1 MNRSIVVLGGGA
13 GGLELVVKLAKRY
26 KRDATTQIV
35 LIDSQPS
42 HIWKPLLH
50 EVATGSLNSNVDEI
64 SYLSLARKYRFR
76 FVLGRCSRVDKKA
89 KLIHLEQM
97 LDDRGQQLF
106 PNRTEPFDKLV
117 IAVGSMSNDFGTTGV
132 EQHCLMLDSRQQA
145 DLFHRR
151 FVDQLHRVSQ
161 SGELQ
166 VVIVGGGATGVEL
179 AADLYNVARQLP
191 EYGFSENTK
200 QKINVVVVEAS
211 DRLLAQLPE
220 RVSESVRKELQSLG
234 VDVKLNTRIEQATD
248 TSVITANG
256 ESLNSHI
263 CVWAAGI
270 KAPAW
275 LASSELDV
283 DTIGRVIV
291 TDHLAVPGVND
302 IYALGDCCACPMS
315 DGGIVP
321 PRAQAAHQ
329 MADYLFL
336 KFKTNMAADVIG
348 KAGQAFVYKDMG
360 SLISLSEF
368 STVGSLMGNLMK
380 GSVFLEGW
388 LARRF
393 YLSLYRM
400 HQAAV
405 LGYWKTLLTVIGD
418 MLYRTTHAKLKLH

>member
-1 MNRSIVVLGGGA
+1 MSKSIVVIGGGA
-13 GGLELVVKLAKRY
+13 GGLELVVKLAKLY
-26 KRDATTQIV
+26 KRDSGTDIV

-76 FVLGRCSRVDKKA
+76 FVLGRCNRVDKKA
-89 KLIHLEQM
+89 KLIHLEQT
-97 LDDRGQQLF
+97 LDDRGQELF
-106 PNRTEPFDKLV
+106 PARAEPFDKLV
-117 IAVGSMSNDFGTTGV
+117 IAVGSMSNDFGTPGIQ
-132 EQHCLMLDSRQQA
+132 QHCLMLDSRQEA
-145 DLFHRR
+145 DRFHRR

-191 EYGFSENTK
+191 EYGFSENTS
-200 QKINVVVVEAS
+200 QKINVVVVEAGE
-211 DRLLAQLPE
+211 RLLAQLPE
-220 RVSESVRKELQSLG
+220 RVGESVSKELTALG
-234 VDVKLNTRIEQATD
+234 VDVKLNTRIERATD
-248 TSVITANG
+248 ISVITANG
-256 ESLNSHI
+256 EALSSHI
-263 CVWAAGI
+263 SVWAAGI

-275 LASSELDV
+275 LAESELEV
-283 DTIGRVIV
+283 DSLGRVIV
-291 TDHLAVPGVND
+291 TGHLVVPGEND

-315 DGGIVP
+315 DGGVVP
-321 PRAQAAHQ
+321 PRAQSAHQ
-329 MADYLFL
+329 MAAYLYS
-336 KFKTNMAADVIG
+336 KFKAGTAANEG
-348 KAGQAFVYKDMG
+348 EAFEYKDLG

-380 GSVFLEGW
+380 GSMFIEGW

-393 YLSLYRM
+393 YLALYRM

-405 LGYWKTLLTVIGD
+405 LGYWKTLLTVVGD
-418 MLYRTTHAKLKLH
+418 VLYRTTHAKLKLH